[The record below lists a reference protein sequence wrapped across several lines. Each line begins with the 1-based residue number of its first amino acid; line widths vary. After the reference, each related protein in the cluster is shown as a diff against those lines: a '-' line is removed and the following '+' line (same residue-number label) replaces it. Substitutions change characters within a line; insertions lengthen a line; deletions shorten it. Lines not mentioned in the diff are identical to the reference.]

1 MPSDTEPP
9 RTVLMLLCLV
19 AVGVGLTPLATAS
32 MDVASN
38 NDAEP
43 TPPDADVPDHTLA
56 QAQLSSTTDTATE
69 TANTTPTPT
78 PTTTATSTPSQTP
91 NTTATATRTP
101 TRTASATPNTT
112 ATATRTTA
120 PGTADAPQGLTVAGL
135 SAPERLRPTE
145 PYTVTATVRNPANET
160 RSERIEYVFSGS
172 TITNRTVRLA
182 GGASREVQFE
192 LTASGQLTGTETV
205 STGTYVHGVRNASG
219 AGIPRYLRVT
229 PDVDLAIEAFQAP
242 ATAPSDREFVVLA
255 TVSNP
260 AETTITRD
268 VAYRFAGTTISEKTI
283 TVGSGEQRQVA
294 FAVTTER
301 VEAADSLIQ
310 RGRTYDHSI
319 ETAGGATVSDAI
331 RLRSEPSARAAA
343 LTTRDVQLPSDL
355 REDTRYTV
363 AVTVRNV
370 GTTAFDGQFVYRLN
384 GTAVATQSRNIPS
397 GQQRTISFEI
407 AYADIERAAQ
417 PLSTRTSTQ
426 SLTVGNA
433 SLASENVT
441 VHGRI
446 ADTDRRT
453 ESPTPRQAA
462 NFTNDSEED
471 PEASRATCERGFFS
485 RCGEKTIDQMTL
497 TLIGTLSSVVAI
509 LYEMLSGT

>member
-1 MPSDTEPP
+1 MDCVGSVGFTP
-9 RTVLMLLCLV
+9 
-19 AVGVGLTPLATAS
+19 AVNGGI
-32 MDVASN
+32 
-38 NDAEP
+38 
-43 TPPDADVPDHTLA
+43 
-56 QAQLSSTTDTATE
+56 LSS
-69 TANTTPTPT
+69 
-78 PTTTATSTPSQTP
+78 
-91 NTTATATRTP
+91 
-101 TRTASATPNTT
+101 
-112 ATATRTTA
+112 
-120 PGTADAPQGLTVAGL
+120 
-135 SAPERLRPTE
+135 
-145 PYTVTATVRNPANET
+145 
-160 RSERIEYVFSGS
+160 
-172 TITNRTVRLA
+172 
-182 GGASREVQFE
+182 
-192 LTASGQLTGTETV
+192 
-205 STGTYVHGVRNASG
+205 
-219 AGIPRYLRVT
+219 
-229 PDVDLAIEAFQAP
+229 
-242 ATAPSDREFVVLA
+242 
-255 TVSNP
+255 
-260 AETTITRD
+260 
-268 VAYRFAGTTISEKTI
+268 KT
-283 TVGSGEQRQVA
+283 
-294 FAVTTER
+294 
-301 VEAADSLIQ
+301 DSLIQ

-343 LTTRDVQLPSDL
+343 LTTRDVQLLSDL

-433 SLASENVT
+433 SLASEDVT

-462 NFTNDSEED
+462 NFTDDSEED

-485 RCGEKTIDQMTL
+485 RCGEKLL
-497 TLIGTLSSVVAI
+497 TR
-509 LYEMLSGT
+509 